1 GGIEEL
7 DAFRRARSP
16 SLWIWACNV
25 ATCCCSSVMRASRC
39 RQPGQRGTATGVSR
53 TAGLATVATLKSLV
67 SGKPGN
73 QADTMAAD
81 KDVELVEVTHSVS
94 IPIIRARKTFGQVY
108 RQKYLTTGGGRR
120 QNQGERLRFFFAP
133 FFQISPSG
141 ISSAPPGRSS
151 AIFPGKML
159 HGHGYRREGVT
170 PSQTGPL
177 PPFPTGFP
185 E

>member
-94 IPIIRARKTFGQVY
+94 IPIVRARKTFGQVY
-108 RQKYLTTGGGRR
+108 RQKYLTIGGGRR
-120 QNQGERLRFFFAP
+120 QNQGERLRFVFVRFVVPVHDFPIDLSSVFDFA
-133 FFQISPSG
+133 
-141 ISSAPPGRSS
+141 
-151 AIFPGKML
+151 
-159 HGHGYRREGVT
+159 
-170 PSQTGPL
+170 
-177 PPFPTGFP
+177 
-185 E
+185 